1 MLQNLS
7 LDKTT
12 RQALSRR
19 TAAPSVAAP
28 DVRPRWRRL
37 PRPSRFF
44 LSVQAYAAGHHDA
57 ALRAAPAPAVP
68 RPIWARAPEEVV
80 QLLAGAILRD
90 AAGAAV
96 FAASPV
102 VVQAP
107 DVHGAMAPH
116 VSVHT
121 SAAGTNA
128 RYGAALCCSV
138 SAAGGSARLLVD
150 GWWSADHRRIRVQ
163 RCSDSSR
170 CLRPASS
177 TTARQL
183 WMNRPNGRLRGDLPC
198 RMML

>member
-7 LDKTT
+7 LDKT
-12 RQALSRR
+12 
-19 TAAPSVAAP
+19 
-28 DVRPRWRRL
+28 VRPRWRRL
-37 PRPSRFF
+37 PIPSRFF

-68 RPIWARAPEEVV
+68 RPIWARAPEEVE

-96 FAASPV
+96 VAASPV

-121 SAAGTNA
+121 SAAGTTLLTRDMVQRFA
-128 RYGAALCCSV
+128 VRYLPRVGLPGYS
-138 SAAGGSARLLVD
+138 STAGGVQITAAFAFNGVLI
-150 GWWSADHRRIRVQ
+150 HRVAV
-163 RCSDSSR
+163 SSPGLFDDR
-170 CLRPASS
+170 TATLDELAGHVKRPF
-177 TTARQL
+177 
-183 WMNRPNGRLRGDLPC
+183 
-198 RMML
+198 RM